1 MESFGPKGTKNHKEH
16 RGEIKRKGKGCFSI
30 YENSYAIIGI
40 HIHSFIKTQK
50 QQMTSTKTYIK
61 EWQQALQQ
69 EINYLKKFGGS
80 RYMVTNGRLLS
91 NDGGYSY
98 YFDTVTSLRIP
109 IGSTIKLE
117 WGTMQNSGRVLSSEG
132 RGVILLLEKSFGD
145 LISDAYL
152 LHDPWELLEQLIE
165 RLDAIKKSKQK
176 RLRVKRLMNPSVQT
190 KHPKEKIKSNVHELV
205 VLRSKYNP
213 ATFVWGPPGTGKTYT
228 LARAAANKY
237 FQQKKVL
244 ILSHSNQAVDVLM
257 GEVTDFIKKKNRFR
271 EGDVIR
277 FGGNVGDTLKTHQ
290 EITTAQLMEKKD
302 PLLAQDRER
311 LIEERRHLK
320 KDLASSF
327 SKRDS
332 EHLLE
337 IETQIAKVLDK
348 VRKKEMEF
356 IKDALIVGTTLAKA
370 ASDSAIYEQEYDL
383 VILDEASMAYVP
395 QAAFAATMG
404 KRIIICGDFKQLPPI
419 ASSRAPLVEKW
430 LKEDVFHQSGV
441 VESLNEGKLHPQLL
455 LLKEQRRM
463 HPDISAFTNQY
474 IYHSLVGDHKSVSK
488 SRNEI
493 VARSPF
499 KKQAAVLLD
508 TSFTGLH
515 CISDQST
522 NSRFNL
528 WQLLLSFQLIYEA
541 YMAGM
546 KSIGYVTPYRAQANL
561 MEWLLEEMFEN
572 ERTQADMIAATVHR
586 FQGSERDVM
595 IFDTVDSDPQER
607 AGMLLTSKDS
617 ERLLNVA
624 ITRTR
629 GKFVHVSNRHFI
641 EKRIFQGKTLRKL
654 VDHQVRHN
662 QSVTT
667 KEIGT
672 WIQNQHTKLKWI
684 HALKLEAVFFDVK
697 SARSSI
703 LISLPEGTA
712 LSEEWVKELSKRE
725 SYVKW
730 TLISEQMWGNPD
742 TWLDSSFPFP
752 FVMIDEKVL
761 WLGLP
766 LEGAKGIRPPY
777 VAARLDSSKV
787 CEYLLK
793 QKKGRLK

>member
-1 MESFGPKGTKNHKEH
+1 MEHVPKG
-16 RGEIKRKGKGCFSI
+16 KRQVSK
-30 YENSYAIIGI
+30 
-40 HIHSFIKTQK
+40 
-50 QQMTSTKTYIK
+50 MTSTKIYIK

-91 NDGGYSY
+91 SDGGFSY
-98 YFDTVTSLRIP
+98 YFDTAISLRIP
-109 IGSTIKLE
+109 VGSTIKLE
-117 WGTMQNSGRVLSSEG
+117 WGTTKNSGKVLSSEG
-132 RGVILLLEKSFGD
+132 RGVILQLEKSFGD

-165 RLDAIKKSKQK
+165 RLDEIKKSKQK
-176 RLRVKRLMNPSVQT
+176 RLRVKRLISPSDQT
-190 KHPKEKIKSNVHELV
+190 KHPKQKIKSNVHELV
-205 VLRSKYNP
+205 LRSKYNP
-213 ATFVWGPPGTGKTYT
+213 VTFVWGPPGTGKSYT
-228 LARAAANKY
+228 LARTAANKY

-257 GEVTDFIKKKNRFR
+257 GEVTDFIKKKERFR
-271 EGDVIR
+271 EGDVLR
-277 FGGNVGDTLKTHQ
+277 FGGNAQDMLTAHQ
-290 EITTAQLMEKKD
+290 EITTGQLMEKKD

-311 LIEERRHLK
+311 LIEERRNLK

-327 SKRDS
+327 NKRDS
-332 EHLLE
+332 DHLLE
-337 IETQIAKVLDK
+337 LETKIARVLEK
-348 VRKKEMEF
+348 VRRKEIEF
-356 IKDALIVGTTLAKA
+356 IKDAFIVGTTLAKA

-404 KRIIICGDFKQLPPI
+404 KRVIICGDFKQLPPI
-419 ASSRAPLVEKW
+419 ASSRGPLVEKW

-441 VESLNEGKLHPQLL
+441 VESLNEGELHPQLL

-474 IYHSLVGDHKSVSK
+474 IYHSLVGDHESVYK

-493 VARSPF
+493 VIRAPF
-499 KKQAAVLLD
+499 KEQAAVLLD

-515 CISDQST
+515 CISDQAT

-528 WQLLLSFQLIYEA
+528 WQLLLSFQLIHEA
-541 YMAGM
+541 YMGGT

-561 MEWLLEEMFEN
+561 METLLENIYED
-572 ERTQADMIAATVHR
+572 ERMQADIIAATAHR

-595 IFDTVDSDPQER
+595 IFDTVDGDPQER

-629 GKFVHVSNRHFI
+629 GKFVHVSNRNFI
-641 EKRIFQGKTLRKL
+641 EKRIFHGKTIRKL
-654 VDHQVRHN
+654 VDHQVRNN

-667 KEIGT
+667 REIGT
-672 WIQNQHTKLKWI
+672 WIRQQHSKLRWI
-684 HALKLEAVFFDVK
+684 HALKLEAVFQDLK
-697 SARSSI
+697 SAKTSI
-703 LISLPEGTA
+703 VISLPEGTE
-712 LSEEWVKELSKRE
+712 LSEEWLKQLRNRGER
-725 SYVKW
+725 VKW
-730 TLISEQMWGNPD
+730 TLISERMYGNPD
-742 TWLDSSFPFP
+742 TCLDDCFPFP

-766 LEGAKGIRPPY
+766 LEAAKGIRPPY
-777 VAARLDSSKV
+777 VAARLNSSKV
-787 CEYLLK
+787 CEYVLK
-793 QKKGRLK
+793 QKK